1 MTNVTVVFEYE
12 EPEYCRL
19 CLSEPTKHNEL
30 TTIGKASAS
39 EIHRDIIPI
48 IRELLKIELNPET
61 DSGSFICST
70 CLESLVE
77 FHQYKSRCR
86 TNDSRLQEKATERK
100 QKQIEL
106 AKSAIQNTDVLD
118 QVKEGDPIK
127 VIIRMNAEGKTSVS
141 IQVQSKQPV
150 VEPPKPSDP
159 PPPVAPTRPVVQAK
173 STKTTI
179 VKPVK
184 LPSQEFYFYKT
195 LNSNCGLIYGGYR
208 YCASIPRWNGTHWIC
223 EQRRSHNCKALI
235 YVDKTYHAFYLHA
248 KHIHEPPLLRPNLSI
263 YKASDVLSKVIEKE
277 RQIRV
282 IRQASKENS
291 KNDSDPVGLKA
302 LDEALA
308 CKDMQIKE
316 ESDSDLD
323 SEEED
328 EDMDSNDGFLP
339 VLTDSKLVD
348 GEMLPVVKVKEEDDE
363 DGEPLKE
370 VAPHVVP
377 PAKGIKINAGD
388 NTYFI
393 KELT

>member
-1 MTNVTVVFEYE
+1 MFF
-12 EPEYCRL
+12 RA
-19 CLSEPTKHNEL
+19 LSK
-30 TTIGKASAS
+30 
-39 EIHRDIIPI
+39 
-48 IRELLKIELNPET
+48 
-61 DSGSFICST
+61 
-70 CLESLVE
+70 
-77 FHQYKSRCR
+77 
-86 TNDSRLQEKATERK
+86 
-100 QKQIEL
+100 L
-106 AKSAIQNTDVLD
+106 AKI
-118 QVKEGDPIK
+118 DP
-127 VIIRMNAEGKTSVS
+127 M
-141 IQVQSKQPV
+141 
-150 VEPPKPSDP
+150 
-159 PPPVAPTRPVVQAK
+159 
-173 STKTTI
+173 
-179 VKPVK
+179 
-184 LPSQEFYFYKT
+184 
-195 LNSNCGLIYGGYR
+195 SNDNDFLY
-208 YCASIPRWNGTHWIC
+208 
-223 EQRRSHNCKALI
+223 
-235 YVDKTYHAFYLHA
+235 
-248 KHIHEPPLLRPNLSI
+248 LSI
-263 YKASDVLSKVIEKE
+263 LL
-277 RQIRV
+277 Q
-282 IRQASKENS
+282 ENS